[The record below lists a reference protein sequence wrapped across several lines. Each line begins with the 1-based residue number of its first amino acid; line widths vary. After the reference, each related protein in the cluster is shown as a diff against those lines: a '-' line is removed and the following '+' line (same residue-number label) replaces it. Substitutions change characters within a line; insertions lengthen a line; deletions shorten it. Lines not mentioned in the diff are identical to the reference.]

1 MEFNLRSILFLG
13 GILLTASFGV
23 MADDTGS
30 QEPKDEA
37 RSVIQSA
44 GYKCNKVN
52 GAYPKW
58 SGGAVEVYCDDVYH
72 YTIKDRGGRYVVIVN
87 D

>member
-1 MEFNLRSILFLG
+1 MEFKLRSILFLG

-30 QEPKDEA
+30 QELKDEA

-44 GYKCNKVN
+44 GYKCSVVN
-52 GAYPKW
+52 GAYPAAF
-58 SGGAVEVYCDDVYH
+58 GGSVKVFCDDLYT
-72 YTIKDRGGRYVVIVN
+72 YTIKDRGGRFVVIVN

>member
-1 MEFNLRSILFLG
+1 MKPILLLG
-13 GILLTASFGV
+13 GILLAASFG
-23 MADDTGS
+23 ASATDTGS
-30 QEPKDEA
+30 QELKDEA

-44 GYKCNKVN
+44 GYKCKVVT
-52 GAYPKW
+52 GAYPRW
-58 SGGAVEVYCDDVYH
+58 SGGAVEVYCDDLYH

>member
-1 MEFNLRSILFLG
+1 MRSTLFLG
-13 GILLTASFGV
+13 SILLTASFC
-23 MADDTGS
+23 ASATDTGS
-30 QEPKDEA
+30 QELKDEA

-44 GYKCNKVN
+44 GYKCKVVT

-58 SGGAVEVYCDDVYH
+58 SGGAVEVYCDDLYH
-72 YTIKDRGGRYVVIVN
+72 YTIKDRGGRYVVVVN

>member
-1 MEFNLRSILFLG
+1 MRSVLLLG
-13 GILLTASFGV
+13 GILFTTSFGV
-23 MADDTGS
+23 SANDTGS
-30 QEPKDEA
+30 QELKDEA

-44 GYKCNKVN
+44 GYKCKVVT

-58 SGGAVEVYCDDVYH
+58 SGGAVEVYCDDLYH